1 MSVINHFFK
10 NNIERCKKEL
20 KDFEINK
27 FKDVRE
33 DLKTETR
40 KYLEEINNFLDSI
53 NTENYT
59 DFKNFNKEIKT
70 FNDELNRIMKASTNI
85 SPLVYVIQNIDED
98 EYYTY
103 TNFISYFVYDENK
116 FNDTIEIYIKYL
128 KRLDKLLE
136 ESDDNFEVYKER
148 GDLRA
153 KIGFYNDAIDDY
165 QKALELNP
173 NYKEADKA
181 LTDTKNNLDIHNFIN
196 NYSLIENDLYKDSG
210 YYFNKACNFYYKGKC
225 KEAIVYYNKA
235 IELDPNNSAAYN
247 NRGNAKKDLVQY
259 EEALKDYNK
268 AIELDHNNSAA
279 YYNRGSLKINL
290 EEYKEAIKDF
300 NKAIELD
307 HNYLYAYNNRGNVKY
322 KLGQYEEAIKDY
334 NRAIELDN
342 NDSIAYYNI
351 GLSKANLG
359 QYEEA
364 IKNYNKAIE
373 LEPNFSMTY
382 NNRGVAKEN
391 LKKYEEALKD
401 YEKALELDPN
411 NDIARENIKN
421 IKDTLI

>member
-128 KRLDKLLE
+128 KRLDTLLE

-181 LTDTKNNLDIHNFIN
+181 LTDTKNYLDIHNFIN
-196 NYSLIENDLYKDSG
+196 NYSLIENDFGKDSG

-235 IELDPNNSAAYN
+235 IELDPNNSAAY
-247 NRGNAKKDLVQY
+247 
-259 EEALKDYNK
+259 
-268 AIELDHNNSAA
+268 
-279 YYNRGSLKINL
+279 YNRGSLKINL
-290 EEYKEAIKDF
+290 NEYEEAIKDF

-421 IKDTLI
+421 IKDTFI

>member
-128 KRLDKLLE
+128 KRLDTLLE

-268 AIELDHNNSAA
+268 AIELDPNNSAA